1 MGQLLEPIKIICYG
15 PSLTKSIQL
24 AQLQLVLIPVKSLKD
39 ILTQSSPI
47 KLAATPLR
55 SLQPGSCCTREV
67 QCCES
72 GLQMISDR
80 IHLEK
85 TFHSGHAKVVGY
97 HHQTWET
104 PIWEVGQSEGENL
117 ERNHVGMKMR

>member
-24 AQLQLVLIPVKSLKD
+24 AQLQLVLIPVESLKD
-39 ILTQSSPI
+39 ILTESSPI

-67 QCCES
+67 QRCES

-85 TFHSGHAKVVGY
+85 HFTAV
-97 HHQTWET
+97 T
-104 PIWEVGQSEGENL
+104 PKSWVITIKLGKLQFGKWGRARGEISSEIMLG
-117 ERNHVGMKMR
+117 

>member
-24 AQLQLVLIPVKSLKD
+24 AQLQLVLIPVESLKD
-39 ILTQSSPI
+39 
-47 KLAATPLR
+47 
-55 SLQPGSCCTREV
+55 
-67 QCCES
+67 
-72 GLQMISDR
+72 DR
-80 IHLEK
+80 IFPIQARGHASPQSATRKLLHQRSSVLRIWSSDDLRPNIPRK

-97 HHQTWET
+97 HHQTRET